1 MRLVWHS
8 AAFCGTPLTIG
19 FSSASALTSCAW
31 IFSKTDEEEKEDEHV
46 NMGKQSMVC
55 HGANKAHAIG
65 REQVGADVR
74 RCLEN
79 TNSVFADRNV
89 SLHPWAFYGN
99 KLCLENIS
107 CTSGKFTTDSRH
119 NVMTNAEHSHTRI
132 ERIGYILLTR
142 SRYLQSGVFAQKQ
155 KGQSKRDRTTVS
167 LINR

>member
-99 KLCLENIS
+99 KLCLEKHIMHKRQVHDRQQAQRDDKRR
-107 CTSGKFTTDSRH
+107 TL
-119 NVMTNAEHSHTRI
+119 AHT
-132 ERIGYILLTR
+132 Y
-142 SRYLQSGVFAQKQ
+142 
-155 KGQSKRDRTTVS
+155 
-167 LINR
+167 